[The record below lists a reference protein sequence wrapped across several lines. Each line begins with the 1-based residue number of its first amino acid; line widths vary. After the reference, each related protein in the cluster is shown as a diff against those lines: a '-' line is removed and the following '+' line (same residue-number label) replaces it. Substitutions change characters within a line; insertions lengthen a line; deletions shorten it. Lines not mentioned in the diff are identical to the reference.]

1 MIGIIKTS
9 SQNLKSIINA
19 LDHLKIKSKL
29 VFNLKELENCKKIIL
44 PGVGSFDPV
53 VKSMKEIG
61 LSSTMIKKV
70 FREKHVLGI
79 CIGLQVLCDKSEEGN
94 EEGFKL
100 IKSEVKNLNKLNCK
114 SPVPHVGFNNIVL
127 KKKDKNLENIMKN
140 KFYFTHSYGVNLA
153 NFNSEDFSNFGTTNY
168 GEVSFISLVQY
179 NKSIATQFHPEK
191 SGKAG
196 LSLIKY
202 FYDS

>member
-70 FREKHVLGI
+70 FRE
-79 CIGLQVLCDKSEEGN
+79 
-94 EEGFKL
+94 
-100 IKSEVKNLNKLNCK
+100 
-114 SPVPHVGFNNIVL
+114 
-127 KKKDKNLENIMKN
+127 
-140 KFYFTHSYGVNLA
+140 
-153 NFNSEDFSNFGTTNY
+153 
-168 GEVSFISLVQY
+168 
-179 NKSIATQFHPEK
+179 
-191 SGKAG
+191 
-196 LSLIKY
+196 
-202 FYDS
+202 